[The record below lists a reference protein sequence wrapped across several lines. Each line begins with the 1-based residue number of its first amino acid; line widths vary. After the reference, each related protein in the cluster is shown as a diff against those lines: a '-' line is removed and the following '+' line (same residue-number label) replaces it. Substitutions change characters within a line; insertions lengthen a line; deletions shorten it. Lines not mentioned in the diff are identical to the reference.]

1 MVTAT
6 PVAHLVTSAPRNLDY
21 LPVLLAPY
29 TAPMSPRPLVRFWLC
44 GATTAAVGAAMVPAE
59 GLVDGALLTAALRGV
74 AWLLGVERRRHVA
87 ERAEFA
93 AQRTR
98 HRLERLAA
106 ERRDRTARR
115 LHDTLARTTTV
126 MLVQAEA
133 LRAVG
138 DLTDGD
144 RRRVDAMLSAGRDA
158 LDQVR
163 ATLRELHG
171 EEEPAAEPALADVL
185 DQLRSAGLV
194 LDAVPDATAFPGAV
208 RPLAGRVIAEAAT
221 NALRHHGPGTRLGVD
236 VAAASSGSG
245 SRRRSRPRRP
255 GKVQAPAAASPESPD
270 RFLGVVECGSR
281 SSTTWR
287 TSAARPLR
295 HVRRVAQ
302 ALRRDRTPAARA
314 IMPARSATGAGS
326 SGSWPTATRMCGA
339 PARPVKHRLPAPTE
353 TPCAASVTKVRVS
366 SGTGTHSVSPSPA
379 ATSRPW
385 SRRASARTV
394 RRPA

>member
-1 MVTAT
+1 MRRLADRRLLADLAT
-6 PVAHLVTSAPRNLDY
+6 TLLVALLLALGGTWQPGHGGAGPLLVVAQLLPLPFRRRFPGWVLAVVAATTVAHLVTSAPRNLDY
-21 LPVLLAPY
+21 LPVLLALY

-44 GATTAAVGAAMVPAE
+44 GATTAALGAAMVPAK
-59 GLVDGALLTAALRGV
+59 GFVDGALLTAAICVV
-74 AWLLGVERRRHVA
+74 AWLLGVERQRHVA

-138 DLTDGD
+138 DLTDAD

-158 LDQVR
+158 LGQVR

-171 EEEPAAEPALADVL
+171 DEEPAAEPALADVL

-194 LDAVPDATAFPGAV
+194 LDTVPDAAALPGPV

-236 VAAASSGSG
+236 VAVTGGQARITVASKVRTPPAGETAGAGYGLTSLRAQLAERGGSLTAG
-245 SRRRSRPRRP
+245 PVAGGWSVVAVIPCP
-255 GKVQAPAAASPESPD
+255 ATPAAA
-270 RFLGVVECGSR
+270 
-281 SSTTWR
+281 
-287 TSAARPLR
+287 
-295 HVRRVAQ
+295 
-302 ALRRDRTPAARA
+302 TP
-314 IMPARSATGAGS
+314 
-326 SGSWPTATRMCGA
+326 
-339 PARPVKHRLPAPTE
+339 
-353 TPCAASVTKVRVS
+353 
-366 SGTGTHSVSPSPA
+366 
-379 ATSRPW
+379 
-385 SRRASARTV
+385 
-394 RRPA
+394 